1 MFLIFSRTYFFETVF
16 GFSRGRRLFLDKIR
30 FSNEG
35 IGDEGANRAS
45 LEPGGCPVRVA
56 PKSPTPK
63 FSPGSMLSRGGL
75 GLCKGGDFGG
85 LLGISRNFFH
95 FSCTFCETFDR
106 DRASTVE
113 NSIIHVGSRSYLP
126 RAPDNFY

>member
-85 LLGISRNFFH
+85 LLGISRKFFDNFLIFPQTL
-95 FSCTFCETFDR
+95 SGR
-106 DRASTVE
+106 RASTVE